1 MGSAVTT
8 GISPPSRLTPSPGV
22 QRWREYTGAV
32 LLATLVLI
40 EGLFAASLQRVFYQ
54 RSGPFFDSLAYFNQ
68 MAVVWSEMRSHGLLA
83 ALRSA
88 WSGGTVILPWIETA
102 LLAPAVPLARE
113 LAVWLQSTWLLILA
127 LSIYYY
133 LVHWRRLSV
142 LPAVCLTL
150 PFFGFRTMFYYNG
163 GLSDFRMDLSLYLF
177 TSLAV
182 VWYLGTYKSKSRV
195 PWLLCGCFSALACL
209 TRATSPA
216 YLICMLGPLLFIRF
230 LSRPRTWPFLV
241 KGCLYILLPVLAI
254 ALPYLVLK
262 WDYLYFYYAVW
273 NADANANLPLRESIH
288 HFKWVMWNIG
298 ISMTWLLLSACLLQ
312 LTIGLWDSKWS
323 VPRWI
328 GGVDW
333 KLIWIGLAPA
343 GFLALRGAGLN
354 PFVSMPSIFGLLL
367 FAVAPMKSLLRRG
380 LAGNLAASVLAVAAV
395 SFNVSASQTLQA
407 EGQIAT
413 PSMPALR
420 QAIDWM
426 EKDATAHGLTRVNY
440 ATVYVG
446 LLHFITIQNVLTF
459 EYHGRIEGGGVRD
472 PHGILFTVDEAQRYT
487 AAVPVDWER
496 NADGKTDQQ
505 KIAGL
510 VKLANQ
516 KFDYLFL
523 PDDATAEMLERD
535 RAYFFMNTKVRAL
548 KSQLLKTGAWQL
560 TGPLLDMRL
569 SEKIE
574 IYRRVLP
581 RAPIAAMRLSP
592 LIKRL

>member
-1 MGSAVTT
+1 MGSAATAK
-8 GISPPSRLTPSPGV
+8 ISPPSQLTPLSGLLGL
-22 QRWREYTGAV
+22 REYAGAA
-32 LLATLVLI
+32 LLVALVLI
-40 EGLFAASLQRVFYQ
+40 EGLFAAAMQRAFYEH
-54 RSGPFFDSLAYFNQ
+54 SGPFFDSLGYFNQ
-68 MAVVWSEMRSHGLLA
+68 MAVVWSEMRNHGLLA
-83 ALRSA
+83 ALRSG

-102 LLAPAVPLARE
+102 FLAPAVPLTRE
-113 LAVWLQSTWLLILA
+113 LAVWLQSIWVLALA
-127 LSIYYY
+127 LSIYHY
-133 LVHWRRLSV
+133 LVRWRGISV

-150 PFFGFRTMFYYNG
+150 PFLGFRTMFYYNG

-182 VWYLGTYKSKSRV
+182 VWYLGTYESESPV

-216 YLICMLGPLLFIRF
+216 YLVCMLGPLLLIRF

-241 KGCLYILLPVLAI
+241 KGCCYVLLPVVVM
-254 ALPYLVLK
+254 ALPFLVSK

-273 NADANANLPLRESIH
+273 NADANANLPLRQSIQ
-288 HFKWVMWNIG
+288 HFNRVMWNIG
-298 ISMTWLLLSACLLQ
+298 SSMTLLLLSACLLQ
-312 LTIGLWDSKWS
+312 LAIGLWDCKWS
-323 VPRWI
+323 IRRWI
-328 GGVDW
+328 AAVDW

-354 PFVSMPSIFGLLL
+354 PFVSMPSIFGFVL
-367 FAVAPMKSLLRRG
+367 FGVAPMKNVRRSLVL
-380 LAGNLAASVLAVAAV
+380 NLAVSVLAAAAV
-395 SFNVSASQTLQA
+395 SFNVSASHALQA

-413 PSMPALR
+413 PSMSALR

-426 EKDATAHGLTRVNY
+426 QSDAAARRLSRVNY

-459 EYHGRIEGGGVRD
+459 EYHGRIESGGVRD

-510 VKLANQ
+510 VKLANE

-523 PDDATAEMLERD
+523 PDDATTEMLERE

-548 KSQLLKTGAWQL
+548 KSELLKTGAWQL

-569 SEKIE
+569 KEKIE
-574 IYRRVLP
+574 IYRRVVP
-581 RAPIAAMRLSP
+581 RAPIAAMRISP
-592 LIKRL
+592 LSQRF